1 MAGKARLGFKRIF
14 AENSKGMIDV
24 KWQDYITADPAIM
37 VGKPIIKGTRITVEL
52 IVEKLGY
59 GETVDEILEDYPHL
73 TREQIYACLR
83 FAAHTVHSK
92 RSRKLVA

>member
-1 MAGKARLGFKRIF
+1 
-14 AENSKGMIDV
+14 MINV

-52 IVEKLGY
+52 IVDKLGY
-59 GETVDEILEDYPHL
+59 GETMDEILEDYPHL
-73 TREQIYACLR
+73 TREAIYACLR

-92 RSRKLVA
+92 QSRKLVA

>member
-1 MAGKARLGFKRIF
+1 
-14 AENSKGMIDV
+14 MIDV
-24 KWQDYITADPAIM
+24 KWQDYITADPTVM

-59 GETVDEILEDYPHL
+59 GESVDEILADYPHL

-83 FAAHTVHSK
+83 FAAYTVHNK
-92 RSRKLVA
+92 RNRRLVA

>member
-1 MAGKARLGFKRIF
+1 LGFKGIF
-14 AENSKGMIDV
+14 AETAEVMIDV

>member
-1 MAGKARLGFKRIF
+1 M
-14 AENSKGMIDV
+14 MIDV

-37 VGKPIIKGTRITVEL
+37 VGKPIVKGTRITVEL

-59 GETVDEILEDYPHL
+59 GESVDEILEDYPHL
-73 TREQIYACLR
+73 TREAIYACLR
-83 FAAHTVHSK
+83 FAAHTVHGK

>member
-1 MAGKARLGFKRIF
+1 VGFNPIF
-14 AENSKGMIDV
+14 AKNRKGMIDV

-92 RSRKLVA
+92 RSRKLAV

>member
-1 MAGKARLGFKRIF
+1 
-14 AENSKGMIDV
+14 MIDV
-24 KWQDYITADPAIM
+24 RWQDYITADPAIM
-37 VGKPIIKGTRITVEL
+37 VGKPTIKGTRITVEL

-59 GETVDEILEDYPHL
+59 GETVDEILLDYPHL

-83 FAAHTVHSK
+83 FAAHTVQQK

>member
-1 MAGKARLGFKRIF
+1 
-14 AENSKGMIDV
+14 MIDV
-24 KWQDYITADPAIM
+24 KWQDYITAAPAIM

-59 GETVDEILEDYPHL
+59 GETVDGILEDYPHL

-83 FAAHTVHSK
+83 FAAYTVHSK

>member
-1 MAGKARLGFKRIF
+1 
-14 AENSKGMIDV
+14 MIDV

-59 GETVDEILEDYPHL
+59 GETVDTILDDYPHL
-73 TREQIYACLR
+73 TREQVFACLR
-83 FAAHTVHSK
+83 FSAHAVPSK